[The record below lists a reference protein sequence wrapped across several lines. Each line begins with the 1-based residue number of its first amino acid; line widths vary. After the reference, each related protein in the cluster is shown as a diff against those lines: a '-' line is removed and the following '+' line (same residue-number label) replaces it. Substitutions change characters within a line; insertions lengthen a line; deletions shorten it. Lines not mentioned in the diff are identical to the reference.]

1 MVDPRSLN
9 ALDQKKSGTAAIS
22 FLIFIAIILMSLSSI
37 LIKIDGV
44 DAQLQTVKS
53 KDLVIGFKNNT
64 IYSRAQLTLSAINE
78 GPFPGVLLIPGS
90 GAADMDEYLPPE
102 LAGVENGSRPFW
114 QIANY
119 LSERGFAV
127 LRYDKRGVGENSTII
142 DANLFGNATVHTLQ
156 NDAEVAMKVLME

>member
-1 MVDPRSLN
+1 M
-9 ALDQKKSGTAAIS
+9 
-22 FLIFIAIILMSLSSI
+22 
-37 LIKIDGV
+37 
-44 DAQLQTVKS
+44 
-53 KDLVIGFKNNT
+53 
-64 IYSRAQLTLSAINE
+64 SAINE

>member
-53 KDLVIGFKNNT
+53 KDLVIIQYIQGR
-64 IYSRAQLTLSAINE
+64 S
-78 GPFPGVLLIPGS
+78 
-90 GAADMDEYLPPE
+90 
-102 LAGVENGSRPFW
+102 
-114 QIANY
+114 
-119 LSERGFAV
+119 
-127 LRYDKRGVGENSTII
+127 
-142 DANLFGNATVHTLQ
+142 
-156 NDAEVAMKVLME
+156 